1 MKGLFAPFL
10 ASQAHLSR
18 SKNRKR
24 SYPGRAPQQQQSTTK
39 IQPHGISFS
48 PENQHVPKLKE
59 KPPPP
64 RPTVQA
70 ERNGDEGGS
79 VASDRWPKALPE
91 INKENFAQP
100 TPNFLYSWKWLIPKT
115 LDGTSSPLPR
125 CKGAQ
130 QVQCPRGIY
139 KNKVLGQF
147 RGKTLGKWGCKRWPC
162 APISLSTLVPQQV
175 PGSFWEWE
183 GAGRRKHAAQPG
195 MDYLSKLKA
204 AVCSLLHQ
212 RSGKNFQLR
221 LPGGK
226 AKNLRLNSNGFWK
239 KEEKKKINP
248 LQELEQNKD

>member
-1 MKGLFAPFL
+1 MVTGCPRSPGHPQPATGVRREKLKGLFAPFL

-18 SKNRKR
+18 SKNGKR

-39 IQPHGISFS
+39 IQPHGISSS
-48 PENQHVPKLKE
+48 PENQHIPKLKE

-79 VASDRWPKALPE
+79 VASDRWPKELPE

-115 LDGTSSPLPR
+115 LDGTSSPLPW

-147 RGKTLGKWGCKRWPC
+147 RGKTLGKRGCERWPC
-162 APISLSTLVPQQV
+162 APISLSTLVPAADPRIVLGVGGSGTEETHGSAWDGLFEQTKSSGLFPPAPTQWKEFPTPA
-175 PGSFWEWE
+175 PG
-183 GAGRRKHAAQPG
+183 
-195 MDYLSKLKA
+195 
-204 AVCSLLHQ
+204 
-212 RSGKNFQLR
+212 
-221 LPGGK
+221 
-226 AKNLRLNSNGFWK
+226 WK
-239 KEEKKKINP
+239 S
-248 LQELEQNKD
+248 

>member
-1 MKGLFAPFL
+1 MVTGSQGTIGTLGTHSPTTGVRREKLKGLFAPFL

-91 INKENFAQP
+91 INTENFAQP

-130 QVQCPRGIY
+130 QVQCPHDIY
-139 KNKVLGQF
+139 KNKVLGAIQ
-147 RGKTLGKWGCKRWPC
+147 
-162 APISLSTLVPQQV
+162 
-175 PGSFWEWE
+175 
-183 GAGRRKHAAQPG
+183 
-195 MDYLSKLKA
+195 
-204 AVCSLLHQ
+204 
-212 RSGKNFQLR
+212 GKNPGEMGLR
-221 LPGGK
+221 AVALCPHFPVHVGTAAGPGIILGVGGSGTEETRGSAWDGLFEQTK
-226 AKNLRLNSNGFWK
+226 SSGLFPPAPTQWK
-239 KEEKKKINP
+239 EFPTPAPGWKS
-248 LQELEQNKD
+248 